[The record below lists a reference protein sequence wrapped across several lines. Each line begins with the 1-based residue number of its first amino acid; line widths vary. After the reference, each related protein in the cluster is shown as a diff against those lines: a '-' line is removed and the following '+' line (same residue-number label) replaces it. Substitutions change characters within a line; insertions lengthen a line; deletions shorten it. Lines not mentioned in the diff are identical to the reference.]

1 MSLKPG
7 YKQTEIGVIPDDW
20 AVKELGEIAEFT
32 NGKPNEQNVVV
43 NGRYLLVTLDSI
55 NIQGELKTSHK
66 QTNLLDDSL
75 RAGDIVTVLSDIAH
89 GNLLGLC
96 GVIPLD
102 HKYVLNQRMGRLRV
116 HSGYDPGFIRLKVN
130 RNQNHFKMRGQ
141 GTSQRHIYRRD
152 FDCLKIGLPNSV
164 AEQKAIAKA
173 LSDVDALIDSLE
185 ALLIKKRNIK
195 TGVMQELLTGR
206 TRLPGFSEDWKE
218 VRLGAICD
226 FVPTIALSR
235 AQLEADEGVMCIH
248 YGDIHT
254 KFSDRLDIANAM
266 LPKSETLLVARV
278 PRLKVGDL
286 VLADASE
293 DLVGVGKSVEIVSV
307 GSVEVVGGLHTVVL
321 RPKVG
326 NFAPGFAGL
335 LQHTPRFKEQSRV
348 LAAGLKVY
356 GLSKTSIGK
365 ILVFVPPVK
374 EQKAIAAVLSDIDD
388 EIEALEKRLAKTR
401 DLKQGMAQEL
411 LTGRTRLV

>member
-7 YKQTEIGVIPDDW
+7 YQQTEIGVIPDDW

-116 HSGYDPGFIRLKVN
+116 HSGYDPGFIRLTVN

-164 AEQKAIAKA
+164 AEQKAIADA

-206 TRLPGFSEDWKE
+206 TRLSGFTGDWKE
-218 VRLGAICD
+218 VCL
-226 FVPTIALSR
+226 
-235 AQLEADEGVMCIH
+235 
-248 YGDIHT
+248 
-254 KFSDRLDIANAM
+254 
-266 LPKSETLLVARV
+266 
-278 PRLKVGDL
+278 GDL
-286 VLADASE
+286 VSQPITDGPHLTPKFYKDGVPFLSVNNI
-293 DLVGVGKSVEIVSV
+293 VG
-307 GSVEVVGGLHTVVL
+307 
-321 RPKVG
+321 
-326 NFAPGFAGL
+326 
-335 LQHTPRFKEQSRV
+335 
-348 LAAGLKVY
+348 
-356 GLSKTSIGK
+356 GK
-365 ILVFVPPVK
+365 ILWNDLRYISREDDMIFSVKCKPKRGDILFGKAASVGKIALVDTDIDFNVWSPLAVIRCSSSSSPQFVHFALQSSLATRQIVLLTNSSSQGNIGMTDIAQIEILMPSLK

-388 EIEALEKRLAKTR
+388 ESEALDKRLAKTR
-401 DLKQGMAQEL
+401 DLKQGIAQEL